1 MTPSLPDSR
10 TTVPVVT
17 IPELVSP
24 AGMKKSAEAF
34 SKYDAEE
41 DISEKMPQLGQLMAA
56 NFRNGCC
63 SEKMVKKRLPILQ
76 WLPSYER
83 QFFVE
88 DLVAGL
94 TVGLTVIPQGIAY
107 AVVAGLEPQYG
118 LYSAFMGCFVYAL
131 FGSCKDVTI
140 GPTAIMSLMVQV
152 HVANLGPAFAILS
165 AFLVGCVV
173 LGLGLLNLGFLVQFI
188 SMPVTAGFT
197 SAAAITIASGQMKS
211 LLGLPGQSNEFLDSW
226 ENVFHN
232 IHLTRLWDTVLGVA
246 TIVILLAMMQLKN
259 LTGRWKAAGKYLSL
273 SRNALVVIGGTVLAY
288 LLSMGG
294 ETPFLLTGNVTSGL
308 PSFQPPP
315 FSTVVNNQTYSFSEM
330 VSELGSSVIALP
342 LIAILESIA
351 IAKAFSKGKTIDATQ
366 EMIALGICNILGS
379 FVSSMPVTG
388 SFTRSAVN
396 NNSGVRTPAGGITTG
411 LMVLLALGLL
421 ASTFYYIP
429 KAVLAAVIIAAMFFM
444 VEFHAAAEIWRTKKI
459 DIIPFLATL
468 ISCLLLGLEYGML
481 VGIGVNMCFV
491 LYLTS
496 RPKIHHRIQR
506 VHNSDLLI
514 VTPDQS
520 LVYSSA
526 EYLKY
531 HVIKLSAK
539 SGHHVQL
546 VVLDGSTVSYI
557 DSTVAKILAS
567 IVEDLRLQDRS
578 VVFWNWQRS
587 VQNTACRLDQE
598 LFVPLFHRGETL
610 DELVKQLDNRI
621 EA

>member
-1 MTPSLPDSR
+1 MYQNLPQHENNGLLTPDSEQP
-10 TTVPVVT
+10 TAT
-17 IPELVSP
+17 IGE
-24 AGMKKSAEAF
+24 
-34 SKYDAEE
+34 DAEE

-197 SAAAITIASGQMKS
+197 SAAAITIASGQVKS
-211 LLGLPGQSNEFLDSW
+211 LLGLPGQSNEFLESW

-294 ETPFLLTGNVTSGL
+294 EPPFLLTGNVTSGL

-388 SFTRSAVN
+388 SFTR
-396 NNSGVRTPAGGITTG
+396 VRT
-411 LMVLLALGLL
+411 
-421 ASTFYYIP
+421 SRQHFYYIP

>member
-1 MTPSLPDSR
+1 
-10 TTVPVVT
+10 
-17 IPELVSP
+17 
-24 AGMKKSAEAF
+24 
-34 SKYDAEE
+34 
-41 DISEKMPQLGQLMAA
+41 MPQLGQLMAA

-197 SAAAITIASGQMKS
+197 SAAAITIASGQVKS

-294 ETPFLLTGNVTSGL
+294 ETPFLLTG
-308 PSFQPPP
+308 
-315 FSTVVNNQTYSFSEM
+315 E
-330 VSELGSSVIALP
+330 
-342 LIAILESIA
+342 LIATSPNKLINSNIYFFRQRHLRLA
-351 IAKAFSKGKTIDATQ
+351 IVPTS
-366 EMIALGICNILGS
+366 ALFHGCQQPNLLIFGDGLRAGL
-379 FVSSMPVTG
+379 VRH
-388 SFTRSAVN
+388 RSA
-396 NNSGVRTPAGGITTG
+396 SDCHPREYRHCES
-411 LMVLLALGLL
+411 LLERKNYRRHPGDDCPRHL
-421 ASTFYYIP
+421 
-429 KAVLAAVIIAAMFFM
+429 
-444 VEFHAAAEIWRTKKI
+444 
-459 DIIPFLATL
+459 
-468 ISCLLLGLEYGML
+468 
-481 VGIGVNMCFV
+481 
-491 LYLTS
+491 
-496 RPKIHHRIQR
+496 
-506 VHNSDLLI
+506 
-514 VTPDQS
+514 
-520 LVYSSA
+520 
-526 EYLKY
+526 
-531 HVIKLSAK
+531 
-539 SGHHVQL
+539 
-546 VVLDGSTVSYI
+546 
-557 DSTVAKILAS
+557 
-567 IVEDLRLQDRS
+567 
-578 VVFWNWQRS
+578 
-587 VQNTACRLDQE
+587 
-598 LFVPLFHRGETL
+598 
-610 DELVKQLDNRI
+610 
-621 EA
+621 